1 MKKFLYVSGVCL
13 LFLGLFM
20 LFKDQLLGT
29 SNTEENHSTVNEQSI
44 SDHENNEVTTTVN
57 EIIQQSEQ
65 GKIPYSPIEV
75 GSTKMSK
82 LKEKWGNPEQVTQ
95 TSEGQYGSYPG
106 EKIALGFQE
115 DTIFDV
121 RYLGSSLK
129 KIHMKDIKRIQ
140 GEPDQVNY
148 YKDKEHNQMILVYQ
162 MNDTYQLKWILPK
175 NENENPSVDHISV
188 WTKVQSKAAKIVS
201 KMSLQE
207 KIGQMIIAGFSGT
220 TLNEETK
227 DLIQNKR
234 IGGVIFYSNNIESIT
249 QTVTLLN
256 DIKAINEQNKT
267 PLFLSIDQEG
277 GRVSR
282 LPGSLKTI
290 PTNELIGNV
299 NEPKFSYGIGKI
311 IGNELKQF
319 GFNLDYAPVM
329 DVNSNPDNPVIG
341 DRSFSSNPN
350 VVKKLGVETM
360 KGLQSEDI
368 VTVIKHFPGHGDTS
382 VDSHLQ
388 LPKVNKSV
396 EDLKKTELIPF
407 KGAIEEGVDMVMIAH
422 ILLPQLDDKPAS
434 LSPKIINGLLRN
446 QMGYEGVV
454 ITDDM
459 TMKAITNHYGIEQ
472 ASVDSIKAGSDLILV
487 AHNYNKVVAVMKTI
501 KAAVENGEIS
511 EERINESV
519 ERIIELKDHY
529 QLNNKEREN
538 VNVNEINQSIE
549 QLLNTYINE

>member
-1 MKKFLYVSGVCL
+1 MGMKKFLYLGGICL
-13 LFLGLFM
+13 LLLGLFM

-29 SNTEENHSTVNEQSI
+29 SKTEENQTANEQSNTDDAAI
-44 SDHENNEVTTTVN
+44 SSDIN
-57 EIIQQSEQ
+57 EIIEQSKH
-65 GKIPYSPIEV
+65 GKIPNSTIKV
-75 GSTKMSK
+75 GTTKMSK

-106 EKIALGFQE
+106 EKIALGFLE

-121 RYLGSSLK
+121 RYLGPSLK

-148 YKDKEHNQMILVYQ
+148 YKDKQHDQMILVYE
-162 MNDTYQLKWILPK
+162 MNDAYQLKWVLPK
-175 NENENPSVDHISV
+175 NENENPPVDHISV
-188 WTKVQSKAAKIVS
+188 WTNVQSETAKKVAA
-201 KMSLQE
+201 MSLQE

-220 TLNEETK
+220 TLNEETI

-234 IGGVIFYSNNIESIT
+234 IGGVIFYSNNIESMT

-256 DIKAINEQNKT
+256 DMKEINKQNKM
-267 PLFLSIDQEG
+267 PLFLSVDQEG

-290 PTNELIGNV
+290 PTNESIGKV
-299 NEPKFSYGIGKI
+299 NNTKFSYGIGKV

-341 DRSFSSNPN
+341 DRSFSGDPN
-350 VVKKLGVETM
+350 VVKQLGIETM
-360 KGLQSEDI
+360 KGMQSEDI

-388 LPKVNKSV
+388 LPKVNKSL
-396 EDLKKTELIPF
+396 EDLEKTELIPF

-434 LSPKIINGLLRN
+434 LSPKIINGLLRK

-487 AHNYNKVVAVMKTI
+487 AHDYGKVVSVMKTI

-511 EERINESV
+511 EERLNESV
-519 ERIIELKDHY
+519 ERIIKLKDQY
-529 QLNNKEREN
+529 RLSNKDREN
-538 VNVNEINQSIE
+538 VNVEEINQSIE
-549 QLLNTYINE
+549 QLLNTYMNE

>member
-1 MKKFLYVSGVCL
+1 MKKFLYLGGICL
-13 LFLGLFM
+13 LLLGLFM

-29 SNTEENHSTVNEQSI
+29 SKTEENQTANEQSNTDDAAI
-44 SDHENNEVTTTVN
+44 SSDIN
-57 EIIQQSEQ
+57 EIIEQSKH
-65 GKIPYSPIEV
+65 GKIPNSTIKV
-75 GSTKMSK
+75 GTTKMSK

-106 EKIALGFQE
+106 EKIALGFLE

-121 RYLGSSLK
+121 RYLGPSLK

-148 YKDKEHNQMILVYQ
+148 YKDKQHDQMILVYE
-162 MNDTYQLKWILPK
+162 MNDAYQLKWVLPK
-175 NENENPSVDHISV
+175 NENENPPVDHISV
-188 WTKVQSKAAKIVS
+188 WTNVQSETAKKVAA
-201 KMSLQE
+201 MSLQE

-220 TLNEETK
+220 TLNEETI

-234 IGGVIFYSNNIESIT
+234 IGGVIFYSNNIESMT

-256 DIKAINEQNKT
+256 DMKEINKQNKM
-267 PLFLSIDQEG
+267 PLFLSVDQEG

-290 PTNELIGNV
+290 PTNESIGKV
-299 NEPKFSYGIGKI
+299 NNTKFSYGIGKV

-341 DRSFSSNPN
+341 DRSFSGDPN
-350 VVKKLGVETM
+350 VVKQLGIETM
-360 KGLQSEDI
+360 KGMQSEDI

-388 LPKVNKSV
+388 LPKVNKSL
-396 EDLKKTELIPF
+396 EDLEKTELIPF

-434 LSPKIINGLLRN
+434 LSPKIINGLLRK

-487 AHNYNKVVAVMKTI
+487 AHDYGKVVSVMKTI

-511 EERINESV
+511 EERLNESV
-519 ERIIELKDHY
+519 ERIIKLKDQY
-529 QLNNKEREN
+529 RLSNKDREN
-538 VNVNEINQSIE
+538 VNVEEINQSIE
-549 QLLNTYINE
+549 QLLNTYMNE

>member
-1 MKKFLYVSGVCL
+1 MGMKKFLYLGGICL
-13 LFLGLFM
+13 LLLGLFM

-29 SNTEENHSTVNEQSI
+29 SKTEENQTANEQSNTDDAAI
-44 SDHENNEVTTTVN
+44 SSDIN
-57 EIIQQSEQ
+57 EIIEQSKH
-65 GKIPYSPIEV
+65 GKIPNSTIKV
-75 GSTKMSK
+75 GTTKMSK

-106 EKIALGFQE
+106 EKIALGFLE

-121 RYLGSSLK
+121 RYLGPSLK

-148 YKDKEHNQMILVYQ
+148 YKDKQHDQMILVYE
-162 MNDTYQLKWILPK
+162 MNDAYQLKWVLPK
-175 NENENPSVDHISV
+175 NENENPPVDHISV
-188 WTKVQSKAAKIVS
+188 WTNVQSETAKKVAA
-201 KMSLQE
+201 MSLQE

-220 TLNEETK
+220 TLNEETI

-234 IGGVIFYSNNIESIT
+234 IGGVIFYSNNIESMT

-256 DIKAINEQNKT
+256 DMKEINKQNKM
-267 PLFLSIDQEG
+267 PLFLSVDQEG

-290 PTNELIGNV
+290 PTNESIGKV
-299 NEPKFSYGIGKI
+299 NNTKFSYGIGKV

-341 DRSFSSNPN
+341 DRSFSGDPN
-350 VVKKLGVETM
+350 VVKQLGIETM
-360 KGLQSEDI
+360 KGMQSEDI

-388 LPKVNKSV
+388 LPKVNKSL
-396 EDLKKTELIPF
+396 EDLEKTELIPF

-434 LSPKIINGLLRN
+434 LSPKIINGLLRK

-487 AHNYNKVVAVMKTI
+487 AHDYNKVVSVMKTI

-511 EERINESV
+511 EERLNESV
-519 ERIIELKDHY
+519 ERIIKLKDQY
-529 QLNNKEREN
+529 RLSNKDREN
-538 VNVNEINQSIE
+538 VNVEEINQSIE
-549 QLLNTYINE
+549 QLLNTYMNE